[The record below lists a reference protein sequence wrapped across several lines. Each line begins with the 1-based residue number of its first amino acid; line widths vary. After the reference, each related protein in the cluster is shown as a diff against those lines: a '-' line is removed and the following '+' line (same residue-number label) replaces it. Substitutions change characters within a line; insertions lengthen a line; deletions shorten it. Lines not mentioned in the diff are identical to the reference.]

1 MQFIVQCGVN
11 WQIAQEIPERP
22 PFQSA
27 PDVCQLISC
36 PRKQVVRYCLT
47 MVFDYARE
55 AQDSPTDGL
64 PDAFA
69 LASKASFQI
78 LKS

>member
-1 MQFIVQCGVN
+1 MQFIVQRGVN
-11 WQIAQEIPERP
+11 RKIAKKVIQRA

-27 PDVCQLISC
+27 PDVCQLIPC
-36 PRKQVVRYCLT
+36 PRKKVIRYCLT
-47 MVFDYARE
+47 MVVDYARE

-69 LASKASFQI
+69 LASKASFQTFR
-78 LKS
+78 S